1 MTRTAVHLIAV
12 PYDSARRG
20 ERMGAGPL
28 VLAPALDERLRAAG
42 RDVRTVFIDA
52 PAESWRAEIR
62 TAFELA
68 RGVSAAVRDA
78 RAAGAFPLVLS
89 GNCGPAAIGSVAGL
103 ETPPAVCW
111 FDAHG
116 DFNTPDTTT
125 GGFLDGMPL
134 ATLTGHCWPEL
145 ARGIAGLR
153 PIEERTAVLIGA
165 RDLDPLESARLDAS
179 AIGRVSSA
187 RVREDLA
194 RVLAP
199 LAEVRRQTYV
209 HLDLDVM
216 DPSEGRVNLYA
227 APGGLS
233 RDDVAWAI
241 ERIAAAMP
249 PAVAALTSF
258 DPSADPSGRA
268 LDAAVSLGLALVTLG
283 LAGASAPL
291 K

>member
-1 MTRTAVHLIAV
+1 MAAVHLIAV

-28 VLAPALDERLRAAG
+28 MLAPALDTRLRAAG
-42 RDVRTVFIDA
+42 HDVRTVVIEA
-52 PAESWRAEIR
+52 PPDSWRAEIR

-68 RGVSAAVRDA
+68 RGVAAAVRGA
-78 RAAGAFPLVLS
+78 VAEGAFPLVLS
-89 GNCGPAAIGSVAGL
+89 GNCGPAAMGSVAGL
-103 ETPPAVCW
+103 DTAPAVCW

-116 DFNTPDTTT
+116 DFNTPDTTP
-125 GGFLDGMPL
+125 GGFLDGMAL

-153 PIEERTAVLIGA
+153 PIEERTAVLIGT

-179 AIGRVSSA
+179 AVGRVAPA

-199 LAEVRRQTYV
+199 IAGSRRQTYI
-209 HLDLDVM
+209 HLDLDVL
-216 DPSEGRVNLYA
+216 DPSEGRINVYA

-233 RDDVAWAI
+233 RADVAWTI
-241 ERIAAAMP
+241 EQIAATMP

-258 DPSADPSGRA
+258 DPAADASGRA
-268 LDAAVSLGLALVTLG
+268 LDAAVSLGLALVTIG
-283 LAGASAPL
+283 LAGAGGAR
-291 K
+291 